1 MELEESFWG
10 LKKPYCRLKEHNWE
24 LKKVYQELRESYWGL
39 IEPLIEPQSHAEDSG
54 SHILLETQFAI
65 LGTLEAIY
73 IGLQLLDT
81 DW

>member
-1 MELEESFWG
+1 M
-10 LKKPYCRLKEHNWE
+10 KPHR
-24 LKKVYQELRESYWGL
+24 
-39 IEPLIEPQSHAEDSG
+39 EPQSHAEDSG
-54 SHILLETQFAI
+54 AHILLETQFAI